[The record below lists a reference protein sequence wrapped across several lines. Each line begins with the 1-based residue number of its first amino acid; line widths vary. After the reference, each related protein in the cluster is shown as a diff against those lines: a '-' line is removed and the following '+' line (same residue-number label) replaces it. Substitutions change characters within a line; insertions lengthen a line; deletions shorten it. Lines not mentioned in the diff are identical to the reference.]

1 MKDKIRIPADL
12 GQSIREH
19 RDAGKLS
26 AVYVANRSGR
36 SRNILHRLERGED
49 VTVASLFDILRAMGL
64 TVRLESLGMPTL
76 EEMRQR
82 FSADTDG
89 EEGAGT

>member
-1 MKDKIRIPADL
+1 
-12 GQSIREH
+12 
-19 RDAGKLS
+19 
-26 AVYVANRSGR
+26 
-36 SRNILHRLERGED
+36 
-49 VTVASLFDILRAMGL
+49 MGL

>member
-1 MKDKIRIPADL
+1 MKQRIVPLLVCAFPL
-12 GQSIREH
+12 NCTFS
-19 RDAGKLS
+19 
-26 AVYVANRSGR
+26 
-36 SRNILHRLERGED
+36 ED

-76 EEMRQR
+76 DEMRQR

-89 EEGAGT
+89 EEGDGA

>member
-1 MKDKIRIPADL
+1 M
-12 GQSIREH
+12 
-19 RDAGKLS
+19 
-26 AVYVANRSGR
+26 YVANRAGR

-76 EEMRQR
+76 DEMRQR

-89 EEGAGT
+89 EEGEGA